1 MMEMDL
7 GKKKEIEENLE
18 KAPYME
24 TSELQEVKTSITKKT
39 LDGTVEETKGGNN
52 LGKFILDE
60 AAVGP
65 GLFEQMQKA
74 NIQHY
79 TQFDNKKLEDLLVG
93 MGSGGESKNEF
104 VWDVIGG
111 DNTREKFN
119 KRKLPWKK

>member
-1 MMEMDL
+1 
-7 GKKKEIEENLE
+7 
-18 KAPYME
+18 
-24 TSELQEVKTSITKKT
+24 
-39 LDGTVEETKGGNN
+39 
-52 LGKFILDE
+52 
-60 AAVGP
+60 
-65 GLFEQMQKA
+65 MQKA